1 MINMNNTT
9 IRRSN
14 LVDEVASL
22 LQRKISLGEFK
33 LGDKLPTEPELMQLF
48 GVGRSTIRE
57 AIRTLSN
64 AGMVRVQQGLGTFV
78 AEQQNNTETL
88 TQRLQRAKG
97 AEINEVRQL
106 LELKIAQKAALNR
119 TEEDIEK
126 IKKHLVERHQKAL
139 ANDARRCIEADIL
152 FHRSIAE
159 ASRNAILTDLYHSM
173 ADYLKDYFLEIYITT
188 ESFLQ
193 TQEMHEALLQSIID
207 QNPKKAW
214 EWASKITNHDDLN
227 N

>member
-1 MINMNNTT
+1 MTTMNLTT
-9 IRRSN
+9 IKRSN

-33 LGDKLPTEPELMQLF
+33 LGEKLPPEPELMQLF

-57 AIRTLSN
+57 AIRTLTN
-64 AGMVRVQQGLGTFV
+64 AGMVRVQQGIGTFV
-78 AEQQNNTETL
+78 AEQQNNSETI

-119 TEEDIEK
+119 TEEDIKK
-126 IKKHLVERHQKAL
+126 IKKYLSQRHEKAL
-139 ANDARRCIEADIL
+139 ANDARQCIEADIL

-159 ASRNAILTDLYHSM
+159 ASQNAILTDLYHSV
-173 ADYLKDYFLEIYITT
+173 AAYLKDYFLEIYVTT

-193 TQEMHEALLQSIID
+193 TQSMHEALLQSIIAQD
-207 QNPKKAW
+207 PKKAW